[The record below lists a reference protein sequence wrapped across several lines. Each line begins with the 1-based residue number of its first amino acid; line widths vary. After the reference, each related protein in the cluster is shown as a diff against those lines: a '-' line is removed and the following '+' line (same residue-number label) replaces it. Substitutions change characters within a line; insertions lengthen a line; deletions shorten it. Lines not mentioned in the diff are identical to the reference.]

1 MRKDIIMPTVEGV
14 YVAVV
19 RKFNEN
25 KIAEW
30 YVYLINDNT
39 FPLENLI
46 VSSRGYGEIEGEQ
59 RQTSVLRH
67 AFGTI
72 AAQSQ
77 VLVEPIDSSVFPLY
91 NEYWVSYYIGM
102 DIYDKRFTFVPESI
116 IEDNLITIKQLN
128 VLGILHE

>member
-39 FPLENLI
+39 YPLENLI
-46 VSSRGYGEIEGEQ
+46 ISSRGYGEIEGEQ

-91 NEYWVSYYIGM
+91 NEYWVSYYKGM

-116 IEDNLITIKQLN
+116 IEDNLVSIKQLN
-128 VLGILHE
+128 MLGILHE